1 MSKRISGITIEID
14 GDARKFTN
22 ELKEVE
28 KAASNTQREL
38 KDINRLLKMD
48 PGNAD
53 LIAQKQRALA
63 DAINETKEKLQLL
76 KEASQQAD
84 QALANG
90 TMSQSQYDALQR
102 EIIETEQDLRSL
114 EEQARQTGTAMSE
127 SLKQAG
133 DKMQK
138 VGDKVASVGDQM
150 TQKVTLPII
159 GLGTAVV
166 KIASDFESEMS
177 KVQAISGAT
186 GDDMEKLRAKAREMG
201 ESTKFSATEA
211 AEAMEYMA
219 MAGWKTEDM
228 LSGLDGILHLAAASG
243 EELGTTSDIV
253 TDALTAFGMEAGEAG
268 HFSDIL
274 ASASSNA
281 NTNVSLMGETFK
293 YVAPVM
299 GSMGYSAEDAA
310 LAIGL
315 MANAG
320 IKGSQSGTAL
330 RSIITRLSAPTD
342 AVASAMTTLGIS
354 LTDAYGNTLPFRD
367 VMEQLRSAFAN
378 GALTQEEYSNKL
390 KKINEELESGD
401 LVLGSYEQAM
411 QELNDKYSEGGMT
424 TTEYN
429 EGLEAIERSL
439 TIGDLEM
446 GSYQEAL
453 DNLNIAMYGA
463 ADAQQAQ
470 LAAAIAGKY
479 GMSGFMAVVNAS
491 EDDWNKLSAAI
502 DGCSDEMV
510 RTADGSVMSLKDAMA
525 SGADVT
531 EKYNGAAEA
540 MAATMQDNL
549 QGDITT
555 LISKLQELAISFG
568 DILIPVLRDLVDEL
582 KGITDTFNGLD
593 DETKEMI
600 VRAAAVAAALGPILS
615 IGGRIIS
622 GTGMIVSGIGNITAT
637 LGGATAAA
645 EGAAAAGTGASGA
658 LAGIG
663 AAAGPIA
670 LVVAAIAA
678 VGLAIVD
685 LWNNSEAFR
694 NHVIE
699 TWNMIKET
707 FSNAVTGILER
718 FSELGQK
725 LQAFE
730 EQTGV
735 FREIWGAFCSFISTM
750 FQTSFDEVAV
760 IFESVTD
767 VLLGTLDF
775 FIGLFTGDWDQ
786 MFQGLIETVEG
797 FVTLVTGTF
806 QTMVDMVAGILSGAR
821 WELPKIKLP
830 HFTIDGEFSL
840 NPPRVPHISVEWYK
854 KAYDDAM
861 ILSNPTIFGAMGGK
875 LLGGGDGNGSETV
888 VGTEKLMSMIGD
900 VVAASGGGGDIVVP
914 VYIGTEL
921 IDEMVVKASD
931 RVAYRSG
938 GR

>member
-14 GDARKFTN
+14 GDARKFTK
-22 ELKEVE
+22 ELNEVE
-28 KAASNTQREL
+28 KAATNTQREL

-63 DAINETKEKLQLL
+63 DAIGETKEKLRLL

-90 TMSQSQYDALQR
+90 TMSQTQYDALQR

-114 EEQARQTGTAMSE
+114 EDQARQTGNAMSE
-127 SLKQAG
+127 SFKQAG

-138 VGDKVASVGDQM
+138 VGDKVTSVGDQM

-159 GLGTAVV
+159 GVGTAVV
-166 KIASDFESEMS
+166 KIASDFEAEMS

-186 GDDMEKLRAKAREMG
+186 GEDMEKLRAKAREMG

-211 AEAMEYMA
+211 AEGMEYMA

-228 LSGLDGILHLAAASG
+228 LNGLDGILHLAAASG

-330 RSIITRLSAPTD
+330 RSVITRLSAPTD

-525 SGADVT
+525 SGAEIT
-531 EKYNGAAEA
+531 ERYNGAAEA

-622 GTGMIVSGIGNITAT
+622 GTGMIVSGIGNLTAT
-637 LGGATAAA
+637 LGGATVAA
-645 EGAAAAGTGASGA
+645 EGTAAAGASASGA

-670 LVVAAIAA
+670 AIVGIIVGVVAAIMTLWQTSDGFREAIMSTCQQITTSVSEFVSHLLERFQA
-678 VGLAIVD
+678 VTDAISGIEEKTQLFSTAWDIVCHHVGAIA
-685 LWNNSEAFR
+685 EFAFGQMGIA
-694 NHVIE
+694 IE
-699 TWNMIKET
+699 
-707 FSNAVTGILER
+707 AVTGILTGVID
-718 FSELGQK
+718 FL
-725 LQAFE
+725 
-730 EQTGV
+730 TGV
-735 FREIWGAFCSFISTM
+735 F
-750 FQTSFDEVAV
+750 
-760 IFESVTD
+760 
-767 VLLGTLDF
+767 TLDF
-775 FIGLFTGDWDQ
+775 DTALK
-786 MFQGLIETVEG
+786 
-797 FVTLVTGTF
+797 
-806 QTMVDMVAGILSGAR
+806 GILEIVTSTFDFIAQTVINAINSISTFLSNSH
-821 WELPKIKLP
+821 WELPKIKIP
-830 HFTIDGEFSL
+830 HISIEGNFSL
-840 NPPRVPHISVEWYK
+840 NPPSVPHFNIEWYK

-875 LLGGGDGNGSETV
+875 LLGGGDGSGSETV

-900 VVAASGGGGDIVVP
+900 VVAASGGDTIIP

-921 IDEMVVKASD
+921 IDEMVVKAGD

>member
-470 LAAAIAGKY
+470 LVAAIAGKY

-582 KGITDTFNGLD
+582 KGITDTFNGPSYLF
-593 DETKEMI
+593 
-600 VRAAAVAAALGPILS
+600 
-615 IGGRIIS
+615 GGKMWPCAGTSIS
-622 GTGMIVSGIGNITAT
+622 GTPAKRWRQLPKRECIQAPLPLAPLP
-637 LGGATAAA
+637 LGGMWT
-645 EGAAAAGTGASGA
+645 
-658 LAGIG
+658 
-663 AAAGPIA
+663 
-670 LVVAAIAA
+670 
-678 VGLAIVD
+678 
-685 LWNNSEAFR
+685 
-694 NHVIE
+694 
-699 TWNMIKET
+699 
-707 FSNAVTGILER
+707 
-718 FSELGQK
+718 
-725 LQAFE
+725 
-730 EQTGV
+730 
-735 FREIWGAFCSFISTM
+735 
-750 FQTSFDEVAV
+750 
-760 IFESVTD
+760 
-767 VLLGTLDF
+767 
-775 FIGLFTGDWDQ
+775 
-786 MFQGLIETVEG
+786 
-797 FVTLVTGTF
+797 
-806 QTMVDMVAGILSGAR
+806 
-821 WELPKIKLP
+821 
-830 HFTIDGEFSL
+830 
-840 NPPRVPHISVEWYK
+840 
-854 KAYDDAM
+854 
-861 ILSNPTIFGAMGGK
+861 
-875 LLGGGDGNGSETV
+875 
-888 VGTEKLMSMIGD
+888 
-900 VVAASGGGGDIVVP
+900 
-914 VYIGTEL
+914 
-921 IDEMVVKASD
+921 
-931 RVAYRSG
+931 
-938 GR
+938 

>member
-22 ELKEVE
+22 ELKDVE

-63 DAINETKEKLQLL
+63 DAIDQTKEKLRLL

-90 TMSQSQYDALQR
+90 TMSQTQYDALQR
-102 EIIETEQDLRSL
+102 EIIETEEDLKKL
-114 EEQARQTGTAMSE
+114 EDQARKTGSALGE
-127 SLKQAG
+127 SMKKAGDQMKTVG
-133 DKMQK
+133 DKMS
-138 VGDKVASVGDQM
+138 SVGDTM
-150 TQKVTLPII
+150 TQKVTLPIVGI
-159 GLGTAVV
+159 GTAVV
-166 KIASDFESEMS
+166 KVAADFEAEMS

-186 GDDMEKLRAKAREMG
+186 GEELTQLKEKAREMG
-201 ESTKFSATEA
+201 EKTKFSATEA
-211 AEAMEYMA
+211 AQAMEYMA
-219 MAGWKTEDM
+219 MAGWKPQQMMEG
-228 LSGLDGILHLAAASG
+228 LSGIMNLAAASG
-243 EELGTTSDIV
+243 EELATTSDIV
-253 TDALTAFGMEAGEAG
+253 TDALTAFGLSAEDGG
-268 HFSDIL
+268 HFADIL
-274 ASASSNA
+274 AAASSNA

-330 RSIITRLSAPTD
+330 RSVITRLSAPTD

-390 KKINEELESGD
+390 KKINDELESGD

-446 GSYQEAL
+446 GSYQDAL

-491 EDDWNKLSAAI
+491 EDDWHKLSAAI

-525 SGADVT
+525 SGAEIT
-531 EKYNGAAEA
+531 ERYNGAAEA

-568 DILIPVLRDLVDEL
+568 EILIPVLRELVDEL
-582 KGITDTFNGLD
+582 KGITDAFNGLD
-593 DETKEMI
+593 EGQKKAI
-600 VRAAAVAAALGPILS
+600 VQAAAVVAALGPVLS
-615 IGGRIIS
+615 IGGRILS
-622 GTGMIVSGIGNITAT
+622 GIGMITSGIGNIMTAT
-637 LGGATAAA
+637 AGATAGIEAA
-645 EGAAAAGTGASGA
+645 GAAGAGATGALS
-658 LAGIG
+658 AGF
-663 AAAGPIA
+663 AAVSVAVAG
-670 LVVAAIAA
+670 VVAAVALVIAA
-678 VGLAIVD
+678 IID
-685 LWNNSEAFR
+685 LWNNNEQFR
-694 NHVIE
+694 QHVTE
-699 TWNMIKET
+699 TWAQIKET
-707 FSNAVTGILER
+707 FSTTITGIVER
-718 FSELGQK
+718 FSELGARFSE
-725 LQAFE
+725 LE
-730 EQTGV
+730 EKTQ
-735 FREIWGAFCSFISTM
+735 FFSSIWEAFCLLVSSVFKAA
-750 FQTSFDEVAV
+750 FDEVSV
-760 IFESVTD
+760 IFKSVTD
-767 VLLGTLDF
+767 LLLGILDF
-775 FIGLFTGDWDQ
+775 FIGMFTGNWDQ
-786 MFQGLIETVEG
+786 MFKGMAETAESITTLI
-797 FVTLVTGTF
+797 TGTF
-806 QTMVDMVAGILSGAR
+806 QSMVNMIGGILSGAR

-840 NPPRVPHISVEWYK
+840 NPPRVPHISVDWYK
-854 KAYDDAM
+854 KAYDEAM

-888 VGTEKLMSMIGD
+888 VGTDKLMSMISD
-900 VVAASGGGGDIVVP
+900 VVGAGAGGDIIVP
-914 VYIGTEL
+914 VYIGTEM

-931 RVAYRSG
+931 RISYRSG